1 MLAKLFQLFFSKPK
15 LPTKN
20 EKELAF
26 WKSTINQLIQ
36 WYNGDLQLYGT
47 NSPTDELKIDNHI
60 EAYSAILTWHKL
72 HQEPKYLSDLMLNSD
87 SFQNLKVLDVGSG
100 PIPSATVF
108 RGATIYSLDHLMSD
122 YMKVGYPFHLYNN
135 AYFINAKSECIPF
148 PDAYFD
154 AIISVNAIDH
164 VDNFDQTSLELK
176 RLLKVNGLFRMHVH
190 YHSKTICEPIEINDE
205 VFLNSYSWVKDLY
218 KLSESEFKYGS
229 TAKSNEK
236 YAIWT
241 NF

>member
-1 MLAKLFQLFFSKPK
+1 MATIKKINNSNFLNMLAKLFQLFFSKPK
-15 LPTKN
+15 VPTKN

-47 NSPTDELKIDNHI
+47 NSPTDELKIDSHI

-122 YMKVGYPFHLYNN
+122 YMKVGYPL
-135 AYFINAKSECIPF
+135 SL
-148 PDAYFD
+148 
-154 AIISVNAIDH
+154 ID
-164 VDNFDQTSLELK
+164 
-176 RLLKVNGLFRMHVH
+176 
-190 YHSKTICEPIEINDE
+190 I
-205 VFLNSYSWVKDLY
+205 
-218 KLSESEFKYGS
+218 
-229 TAKSNEK
+229 
-236 YAIWT
+236 
-241 NF
+241 